1 MHAAGH
7 TEPFFAPIAAV
18 VGLNAVLGRRGSNAV
33 RLLIGAVVGIV
44 TGELAVF
51 LFGGGVGPLA
61 LATFTAMVVARLVD
75 RQPIVVAQAAVG
87 AILVTAFG
95 DTAAGLDRLVDALIG
110 AAVALVF
117 SQLLFSP
124 DPLRLLRRAEGGLEL
139 SSAVVR

>member
-1 MHAAGH
+1 
-7 TEPFFAPIAAV
+7 
-18 VGLNAVLGRRGSNAV
+18 
-33 RLLIGAVVGIV
+33 
-44 TGELAVF
+44 
-51 LFGGGVGPLA
+51 
-61 LATFTAMVVARLVD
+61 MVVARLVD

-95 DTAAGLDRLVDALIG
+95 DTAAGLDRLVDALVG